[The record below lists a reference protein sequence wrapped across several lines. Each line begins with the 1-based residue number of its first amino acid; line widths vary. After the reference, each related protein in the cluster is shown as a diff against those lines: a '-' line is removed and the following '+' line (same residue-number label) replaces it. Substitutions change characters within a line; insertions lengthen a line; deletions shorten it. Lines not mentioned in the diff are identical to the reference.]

1 MVVDPHIVYIFLLSG
16 NHNILSQNEELDY
29 ALNKVKV
36 LEIKITDT
44 KWRTESLETSLLQLN
59 DKVEDVAGKTDS
71 HQNEK
76 ESKHMKNDLEDL
88 RKEFDAVKKTSLD
101 TATS

>member
-1 MVVDPHIVYIFLLSG
+1 MCTC
-16 NHNILSQNEELDY
+16 

-36 LEIKITDT
+36 LEIKITET
-44 KWRTESLETSLLQLN
+44 KLRIESLETSLLQLN

-76 ESKHMKNDLEDL
+76 ESKQMKNDLEDL
-88 RKEFDAVKKTSLD
+88 RKEFDAVKKTFLD

>member
-1 MVVDPHIVYIFLLSG
+1 MLSG
-16 NHNILSQNEELDY
+16 NHNILSQIEELDD

-36 LEIKITDT
+36 VEIKITET
-44 KWRTESLETSLLQLN
+44 KLRIESLETSLLQLN
-59 DKVEDVAGKTDS
+59 DKVEDVARKTDS

-76 ESKHMKNDLEDL
+76 ESKQMKNNLEDL
-88 RKEFDAVKKTSLD
+88 RKEFEAVKKTFLD